1 MRKSFVSNPTL
12 LDNFFNKYYVI
23 FRNKIGGAISMNKC
37 KENRELSWLKFNDRV
52 LMQAKD
58 NKVPL
63 GEKLSFISIFQS
75 NLDEFFMVRIGS
87 LYDQMLFYPSS
98 KDNKTG
104 MTGEEQLKACLR
116 RITYLN
122 KKKDRIYQSIMDE
135 LKTHGWGIVK
145 YRDLKNKEDRKYFES
160 YFERE
165 ILPLISPQVISKRQP
180 FPFLNNREVYVVV
193 QLESKK
199 GKRKMEMLW
208 MNE

>member
-87 LYDQMLFYPSS
+87 LYDQMLF
-98 KDNKTG
+98 
-104 MTGEEQLKACLR
+104 
-116 RITYLN
+116 
-122 KKKDRIYQSIMDE
+122 
-135 LKTHGWGIVK
+135 
-145 YRDLKNKEDRKYFES
+145 RD
-160 YFERE
+160 
-165 ILPLISPQVISKRQP
+165 
-180 FPFLNNREVYVVV
+180 
-193 QLESKK
+193 
-199 GKRKMEMLW
+199 
-208 MNE
+208 